1 MRNLPTWSLAILAPL
16 MLFIAG
22 LQMFVGHKK
31 AELRKTHTKTE
42 LFNADST
49 YSATLMDYPIGLD
62 CATFRGPNGFE
73 RTRYVKNINP
83 ESFNAAANGYLNA
96 ETPEENVP
104 TKYELTH

>member
-1 MRNLPTWSLAILAPL
+1 MRNLPTFAIAAFAFLS
-16 MLFIAG
+16 LFIAAAKG
-22 LQMFVGHKK
+22 VIWNKTT
-31 AELRKTHTKTE
+31 ELRKTHTKTE